1 MRKTLENFNFKKHN
15 TYNIEAIKE
24 HIKNYSA
31 EWFLNTSRQDNY
43 YVHKDT
49 TSYFVYGA
57 DLQWKS
63 GEEFIV
69 KTIAQDTVLLGLL
82 EPIIK
87 DLETIHDGVRGNVLL
102 IKLKAREDISIHFDS
117 GDYLMLSRRNHIPVV
132 TADEV
137 FFGVGDEKINMKA
150 GECWE
155 INNSRSHYVENNSD
169 IDRVH
174 LLIDIMPHNEIG
186 NK

>member
-1 MRKTLENFNFKKHN
+1 MRKTLENFNLKKHS
-15 TYNIEAIKE
+15 TYDIDAIKD
-24 HIKNYSA
+24 HIKGYTS

-49 TSYFVYGA
+49 TSYFVYTA
-57 DLQWKS
+57 NLQWKS
-63 GEEFIV
+63 GEKFLV
-69 KTIAQDTVLLGLL
+69 DTTAQDKVLLELL

-87 DLETIHDGVRGNVLL
+87 DLEKIHSGVRGNVLL
-102 IKLKAREDISIHFDS
+102 IKLKAQEDISIHFDS
-117 GDYLMLSRRNHIPVV
+117 GDYLMLSRRNHIPIV
-132 TADEV
+132 TSDGV
-137 FFGVGDEKINMKA
+137 FFGVGDEKVNMKA

-174 LLIDIMPHNEIG
+174 LLIDIMPYEEIG
-186 NK
+186 GE